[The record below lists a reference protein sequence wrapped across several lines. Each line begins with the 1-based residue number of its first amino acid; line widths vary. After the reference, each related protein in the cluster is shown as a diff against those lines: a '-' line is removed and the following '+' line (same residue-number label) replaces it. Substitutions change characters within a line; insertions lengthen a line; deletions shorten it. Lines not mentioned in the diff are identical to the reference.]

1 MGWDGMDGM
10 GDQMGPSI
18 FFILFR
24 YIDHVYTYIHIH
36 SKVVNNIVMGL
47 KILGQVGGLG
57 QKFQNHN
64 LSVIFFSK
72 FRLPIWKTKKSA
84 DSRVRFL

>member
-1 MGWDGMDGM
+1 MGGTEY
-10 GDQMGPSI
+10 QMGPSI

-24 YIDHVYTYIHIH
+24 YIDRVYTYIHIH

-64 LSVIFFSK
+64 LSVIFF
-72 FRLPIWKTKKSA
+72 F
-84 DSRVRFL
+84 